1 MGIKGQLAAVGTMA
15 LLASSLWAVPA
26 GAATASTDL
35 EFCQQARDSGL
46 LEKDGT
52 TFGECVNISRGPSE
66 PANNYFAGIC
76 GFDEALVFTNTSN
89 KGQCIQVAKNLPQ
102 E

>member
-1 MGIKGQLAAVGTMA
+1 MGIKGQFLAVGAIA
-15 LLASSLWAVPA
+15 LLASSTWAVPA
-26 GAATASTDL
+26 DAATARTDL
-35 EFCQQARDSGL
+35 EFCQQARQSGL
-46 LEKDGT
+46 LEEDGT

-66 PANNYFAGIC
+66 PAINYFAGIC

-89 KGQCIQVAKNLPQ
+89 KGQCIQVAKTLPQ